1 MLTQHYQDIRSTSI
15 FSPAQ
20 LTHKRAKDREA
31 QRAIRARTK
40 EHIEQLEREVAELTS
55 KQSRDQTIQDLLR
68 HNKALGKELIQLREF
83 VTVPMTSSRY
93 SAPCLTLQPVP
104 LSNETSTST
113 VHDGSLGAGNDAS
126 PSLRG
131 PPSPSAYQSLPVSRQ
146 HVPLT
151 DDYESLANTISRT
164 IPSNVSIPS
173 SADYSASCLPIS
185 VPNLTLP
192 PNTSSSSLDTV
203 PDKGVTKIEYNEVR
217 HHGTMPEELRLP
229 YVRHGEEA
237 SHTQYLGAV
246 FRLSD
251 PPLHPGI
258 PYSHPCTRIRPAAS
272 HEALYSE

>member
-1 MLTQHYQDIRSTSI
+1 MI
-15 FSPAQ
+15 
-20 LTHKRAKDREA
+20 THKRAKDREA

-93 SAPCLTLQPVP
+93 SAPF
-104 LSNETSTST
+104 
-113 VHDGSLGAGNDAS
+113 HDGSLGAGNDAS